1 MRNRVPFTLALL
13 AALALALAPVRELLY
28 GTVDW
33 LGFARAALAML
44 AAWGLARQFPWARWL
59 LTAVAAVTLWAVW
72 RASAAGLA
80 GGVPAYP
87 IWRVAQVLGV
97 ALLVAAA
104 VMAWEARLRPE
115 RAAGRAG

>member
-1 MRNRVPFTLALL
+1 
-13 AALALALAPVRELLY
+13 
-28 GTVDW
+28 
-33 LGFARAALAML
+33 
-44 AAWGLARQFPWARWL
+44 
-59 LTAVAAVTLWAVW
+59 AAVTLWAVW